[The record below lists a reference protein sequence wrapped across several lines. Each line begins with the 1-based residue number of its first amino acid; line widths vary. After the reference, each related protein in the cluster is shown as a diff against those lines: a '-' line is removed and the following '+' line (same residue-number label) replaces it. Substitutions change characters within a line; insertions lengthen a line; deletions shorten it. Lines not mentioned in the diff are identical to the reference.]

1 MPDLPMQAR
10 SWNKPPMTF
19 PPKLALAL
27 PLMLA
32 PLLSG
37 CVASGVVS
45 LATAPIKAGARAV
58 GTTADVYDRVTV
70 SQSERDEK
78 RGRQIRQRE
87 ERYGRLSRDYDR
99 ARSHCT
105 QGDEDACDKARSL
118 YGELDALRPSLPYE
132 PE

>member
-1 MPDLPMQAR
+1 MPDLPAGAR
-10 SWNKPPMTF
+10 AWDDGVMMPRLP
-19 PPKLALAL
+19 ALAL
-27 PLMLA
+27 TLA

-37 CVASGVVS
+37 CVASSMVS
-45 LATAPIKAGARAV
+45 LATAPVKAGARAV
-58 GTTADVYDRVTV
+58 STTADVYDRVTV

-99 ARSHCT
+99 ARSRCT
-105 QGDEDACDKARSL
+105 RGNQDACDAARSL
-118 YGELDALRPSLPYE
+118 YGELEALRPSVPYE